1 MLYYEVRRYLASQGN
16 HIGYD
21 SKGGITHCNVDPMV
35 LTINFYCLDLVFLVR
50 ETFFILMCVCLG
62 ASKYLN
68 LHLKLHFPAIY
79 CMENY
84 KVLCLSGSNIM
95 AFQDDTKTSKFL
107 SFNFS

>member
-79 CMENY
+79 SM
-84 KVLCLSGSNIM
+84 
-95 AFQDDTKTSKFL
+95 
-107 SFNFS
+107 